1 MLGITAVDWL
11 VIVGYLVGITVIGT
25 WAIKKVKS
33 SASFFISDRK
43 FGKVLMMF
51 FNFGTGTHSDQA
63 VTVAAKTYRVGAS
76 GIWYQLL
83 WAFSTPFYWVIAPM
97 FRRMRAITTSDY
109 FEARFGTSVGVLY
122 AVMAI
127 MNLIVNIGVMLKGA
141 SAMIEAI
148 TGGSINAFTATMA
161 MTAMFLIYGVAG
173 GLSAAILT
181 DFIQGI
187 LTIVLSFLI
196 LPFAFAE
203 ISRLT
208 GMGPMEGMRATIN
221 NSEMFSLVSAEI
233 GLFYIIIIS
242 LNGLIGYGC
251 QPHTMSLCA
260 AGKTEMEARVGMTC
274 GMFIKRFCTV
284 AWVLTGLCAVAY
296 YTILNKKVSDVDHVY
311 GLMAGDLLPEIAPG
325 LVGVFIASMLA
336 ALMSSCDAFMVAG
349 SALFTGNIYRKIV
362 VRKAGDR
369 HYILVGRI
377 VSVLLVAAAIVFA
390 FSLESV
396 VKGLEVFWKISAMMG
411 LAFWVGLFWR
421 RTTVAAVWVGTL
433 VTFAAFLF
441 TGQLRVLD
449 HVLWDFNARY
459 VEGLPKFLQK
469 DPHLV
474 PEIPKP
480 LVERLDRLPG
490 LPEQLRREIRK
501 QPNFSYALKAR
512 LQPFVEQE
520 LDECRKE
527 MSREVQ
533 DAEATTRGDLEGLK
547 ADIELL
553 EGFDELA
560 LPALAL
566 PWQMVF
572 YLTVGLVTIVVVSLL
587 TPCVPREKLDRFY
600 ACLRTPV
607 GPGEPETE
615 PFTLPPGV
623 EPAPRR
629 VLIDLPGFEIPMP
642 SWLSIAGVLVTCA
655 AVAAL
660 IAGVYWIFSLG
671 A

>member
-1 MLGITAVDWL
+1 MFGLTYIDWL
-11 VIVGYLVGITVIGT
+11 VIIGYLVGITILGT
-25 WAIKKVKS
+25 WAIRKVKD

-43 FGKVLMMF
+43 FGKLLMMF

-63 VTVAAKTYRVGAS
+63 VSVSAKTYRVGAS

-83 WAFSTPFYWVIAPM
+83 WVFSTPLYWVIAPL

-148 TGGSINAFTATMA
+148 SGGSINAFYATMA
-161 MTAMFLIYGVAG
+161 MTAMFLVYGVAG
-173 GLSAAILT
+173 GLSAAIVT

-196 LPFAFAE
+196 LPFAFLK
-203 ISRLT
+203 ISSLT
-208 GMGPMEGMRATIN
+208 GLGPMEGMRATIN
-221 NSEMFSLVSAEI
+221 NPEMFSLVSAEI

-251 QPHTMSLCA
+251 QPHTMGLCA

-296 YTILNKKVSDVDHVY
+296 YLILEKEVTDVDHVY
-311 GLMAGDLLPEIAPG
+311 GLMAKDLLPAIGPG
-325 LVGVFIASMLA
+325 LVGLFIASMLA

-349 SALFTGNIYRKIV
+349 SALFTENIYRRV
-362 VRKAGDR
+362 FVRQASDR
-369 HYILVGRI
+369 HYMFVGRT
-377 VSVLLVAAAIVFA
+377 VSVLLVVAAIAFT

-421 RTTVAAVWVGTL
+421 RATVAAVWVGTL

-441 TGQLRVLD
+441 TGQFRVFD
-449 HVLWDFNARY
+449 RVLWDFNAQYAERLP
-459 VEGLPKFLQK
+459 EFLRKSPGLI
-469 DPHLV
+469 
-474 PEIPKP
+474 PEIPEP
-480 LVERLDRLPG
+480 LAERLDRLPG
-490 LPEQLRREIRK
+490 LARDLRRDIRE
-501 QPNFSYALKAR
+501 QPNFTYALKGQLQSPVQSELER
-512 LQPFVEQE
+512 LR
-520 LDECRKE
+520 DEA
-527 MSREVQ
+527 
-533 DAEATTRGDLEGLK
+533 DAEEKRTGQSDQLAYLK
-547 ADIELL
+547 SDIKLL
-553 EGFDELA
+553 EEFDKLEL
-560 LPALAL
+560 PELAL
-566 PWQMVF
+566 PWQMVI
-572 YLTVGLVTIVVVSLL
+572 YLAVGFVTIVVVSLM
-587 TPCVPREKLDRFY
+587 TRPVSEAKLERFY
-600 ACLRTPV
+600 TCLRTPV

-623 EPAPRR
+623 KPAPRR

-642 SWLSIAGVLVTCA
+642 SRTSVLGVLLA
-655 AVAAL
+655 AVAVA
-660 IAGVYWIFSLG
+660 IFIGGVYWLFGLG
-671 A
+671 K

>member
-11 VIVGYLVGITVIGT
+11 VIVAYLVGITVIGT
-25 WAIKKVKS
+25 WAIRKVKS

-63 VTVAAKTYRVGAS
+63 VSVAAKTYHVGAS

-83 WAFSTPFYWVIAPM
+83 WAFSTPLYWVIAPM

-109 FEARFGTSVGVLY
+109 FEARYGTSVGVLY

-148 TGGSINAFTATMA
+148 TGGSINAFHATMA
-161 MTAMFLIYGVAG
+161 MTVMFLIYGVAG
-173 GLSAAILT
+173 GLSAAIVT

-203 ISRLT
+203 IGRLT
-208 GMGPMEGMRATIN
+208 GMGPMEGMRATI
-221 NSEMFSLVSAEI
+221 SDPEMFSLVSAEI
-233 GLFYIIIIS
+233 GLFYIVIIS

-296 YTILNKKVSDVDHVY
+296 YMILNKEVSDVDHVY
-311 GLMAGDLLPEIAPG
+311 GLMARDLLPAIGPG

-349 SALFTGNIYRKIV
+349 SALFTGNIYRKLL
-362 VRKAGDR
+362 VRHARDR
-369 HYILVGRI
+369 HYMLVGRI
-377 VSVLLVAAAIVFA
+377 VSVLLVATAIVFA

-396 VKGLEVFWKISAMMG
+396 VTGLEIFWKISAMMG

-449 HVLWDFNARY
+449 HVLWDFDVQYAER
-459 VEGLPKFLQK
+459 LPTFLQK
-469 DPHLV
+469 SPGLV
-474 PEIPKP
+474 PEIPAP
-480 LVERLDRLPG
+480 LVERLDELPG
-490 LPEQLRREIRK
+490 LPETLHREIRQ
-501 QPNFSYALKAR
+501 QPNFSYALKAQ
-512 LQPFVEQE
+512 LQPFVKRELEKHRQAISSGVQE
-520 LDECRKE
+520 
-527 MSREVQ
+527 
-533 DAEATTRGDLEGLK
+533 AEATTRGGLEGLS
-547 ADIELL
+547 ADLKLL
-553 EGFDELA
+553 EGFDKVEL
-560 LPALAL
+560 PELAL

-572 YLTVGLVTIVVVSLL
+572 YLTVGLVTIIVVSLL
-587 TPCVPREKLDRFY
+587 TPRVPNDKLDRFY

-615 PFTLPPGV
+615 PFTVPPGV

-642 SWLSIAGVLVTCA
+642 SCVSIAGVLATCV